1 MKAEEFK
8 EAFLVLSENEQMS
21 VLRKLLPVF
30 WRTIKGDPK
39 KVREMFS
46 MLSEE
51 CGGSMANMISMM
63 EMRGRKGGSC
73 CG

>member
-1 MKAEEFK
+1 MKAGEFK

-39 KVREMFS
+39 VRDVFHVVRRVRRLLGEHDFDDGD
-46 MLSEE
+46 EAE
-51 CGGSMANMISMM
+51 
-63 EMRGRKGGSC
+63 GGSC